1 MAEKIDMDK
10 AVQAFTTSSL
20 AVIKQMTKCKVKTG
34 KTYVKERFYPSYDCS
49 FIIGGTG
56 KFEGAV
62 TMSLQEKTAFFLAS
76 AMWATSQ

>member
-34 KTYVKERFYPSYDCS
+34 KTYVKKRFYPPYDYS
-49 FIIGGTG
+49 FIIG
-56 KFEGAV
+56 V
-62 TMSLQEKTAFFLAS
+62 TESLKGPLP
-76 AMWATSQ
+76 